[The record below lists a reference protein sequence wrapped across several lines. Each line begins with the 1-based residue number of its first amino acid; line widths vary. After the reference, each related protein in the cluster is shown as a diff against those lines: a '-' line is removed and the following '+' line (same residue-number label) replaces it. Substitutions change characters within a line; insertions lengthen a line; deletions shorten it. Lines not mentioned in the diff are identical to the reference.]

1 MLDTCQCKTAIP
13 KRWKTGKGCHLIAL
27 VFGLKQGSGPQHREA
42 QHTWST
48 AVLLSLGLRSETREA
63 ERARMCRVE
72 GQGERR
78 NAEKAPENLHR
89 SPIESRMELHE
100 AGEKQLL
107 WKDK

>member
-1 MLDTCQCKTAIP
+1 MSSDCSGFWSEA
-13 KRWKTGKGCHLIAL
+13 
-27 VFGLKQGSGPQHREA
+27 GSGPQHREA
-42 QHTWST
+42 QPTWST

-63 ERARMCRVE
+63 ERARMYREE

-107 WKDK
+107 QKDKQRGAIR